1 MRLSVLRYFLLFAV
15 ALPTGIQAQNPYFS
29 QYYASPLYL
38 NPALS
43 GANRE
48 ISFGVNHRSQW
59 NSNDSPY
66 EISQFSLLY
75 PLLTKGARQD
85 HLGGLGFSIFR
96 DISGDGGIL
105 KSLGIS
111 AGGSYRISLDEN
123 ATILLGLQGGVIQ
136 KSVDFSNLRWGSQYD
151 NIIGYDD
158 RLAPSVGDFKENTL
172 FPVFDAG
179 IFWHYAKH
187 ANSYNL
193 ASRSWAIFSGFTAS
207 NINQPD
213 ESFLKDGESKLPMMF
228 KLHGGVDIRKS
239 RNLKISPS
247 YLLMYQNGNKQYN
260 LGTYITY
267 SFISDAYGRNPKVF
281 DLQIGAWHRIKDSF
295 IFMAGGSGRSFA
307 LGLSYDINATSM
319 RYNNLGKSAVE
330 ISIKYKIK
338 KGNEIRRFST
348 PLM

>member
-1 MRLSVLRYFLLFAV
+1 MRFAVLKSLLLFIV
-15 ALPTGIQAQNPYFS
+15 LPVTIQAQNPYFS
-29 QYYASPLYL
+29 QYYASPLFL

-59 NSNDSPY
+59 NSNDAPY
-66 EISQFSLLY
+66 EISQFSLIY
-75 PLLTKGARQD
+75 PLLTKGAQQD
-85 HLGGLGFSIFR
+85 HLGGVGFSVFK
-96 DISGDGGIL
+96 DVSGDGGIVQ
-105 KSLGIS
+105 SLGINAS
-111 AGGSYRISLDEN
+111 GSYRVSLDQHN
-123 ATILLGLQGGVIQ
+123 TVLFGLQGGIIQ

-158 RLAPSVGDFKENTL
+158 RISPSLGDFKENTL

-179 IFWHYAKH
+179 IFWHYAHH
-187 ANSYNL
+187 ANSYSI
-193 ASRSWAIFSGFTAS
+193 ASRSWAIFNGFTAS

-213 ESFLKDGESKLPMMF
+213 ESFLKDGKSKLPMLF

-239 RNLKISPS
+239 RSLKISPN
-247 YLLMYQNGNKQYN
+247 YLLMYQNGNKQLNVGAY
-260 LGTYITY
+260 LTY
-267 SFISDAYGRNPKVF
+267 SLISDAYGRNPKIF
-281 DLQIGAWHRIKDSF
+281 DMQIGAWHRFNDSF
-295 IFMAGGSGRSFA
+295 IFMAGGSGRSFS
-307 LGLSYDINATSM
+307 LGFSYDMNSTSM
-319 RYNNLGKSAVE
+319 RYNSLGKSAYE